1 MNEIIEEKSITEET
15 EKWLSIAKK
24 SQSRTL
30 SNGDII
36 YDDSVA
42 TGKSLLG
49 LKITKVKFRNQE
61 YYLKANRYLLLIILK
76 YLIENNKINLNK
88 ELPLKNHP
96 ANERCLL
103 NDRPFHADNN
113 QMSNILIVRTDT
125 QKFYIESKLDTN
137 TIHNA
142 CYSLLSSY
150 KIPIESLE
158 VQYSKKR
165 RRVAYK
171 YLNKLKKQGYCLVY
185 DSSISGDLDANEI
198 CNDFIIEQ
206 NESDVNCDGADFF
219 DLSDEDAEFK
229 DDSRDFFDLD

>member
-30 SNGDII
+30 SNGDIVFN
-36 YDDSVA
+36 DSVA

-49 LKITKVKFRNQE
+49 LKITNVKFLNQE
-61 YYLKANRYLLLIILK
+61 YYLKANRYLLLIIFK

-96 ANERCLL
+96 ANKRCIL
-103 NDRPFHADNN
+103 NDRPFHADDN
-113 QMSNILIVRTDT
+113 QMSDILIVRTDT
-125 QKFYIESKLDTN
+125 KKHYIESKLDTN

-150 KIPIESLE
+150 KIPLKSLE

-165 RRVAYK
+165 RRVDFK
-171 YLNKLKKQGYCLVY
+171 YLKELKKQGYCLVY
-185 DSSISGDLDANEI
+185 DSSISGDLDTSEINNYTPSSRKGINLTIKRKTNEKTI
-198 CNDFIIEQ
+198 
-206 NESDVNCDGADFF
+206 
-219 DLSDEDAEFK
+219 
-229 DDSRDFFDLD
+229 RR